1 MSLEKLKP
9 WPTSWSWDL
18 YVTTNHFC
26 VTRNFIVGSFSAI
39 LALVNKSST
48 CAACSLKFTYFNIV
62 PQFFSNNHR
71 STPAPN
77 GASVYSTRIFPV
89 TVCHCSSVARLRPPR
104 NSHLHIS
111 RINRSPEFLITVVA
125 FYLTRRYY
133 HVRIFSYI
141 ELSHHP
147 KTWLDDPAC
156 SLSRTG
162 KYAIPNEAHPTTYYK
177 NITNNAPSKH
187 SM

>member
-9 WPTSWSWDL
+9 WPTPRNWDL
-18 YVTTNHFC
+18 YGTTNHFC
-26 VTRNFIVGSFSAI
+26 GTRNFIVGSFSAI

-111 RINRSPEFLITVVA
+111 RINRSPEFFNHRRRILPYSPILPRSYLFVYRTITPPQNMI
-125 FYLTRRYY
+125 RRPCL
-133 HVRIFSYI
+133 FF
-141 ELSHHP
+141 
-147 KTWLDDPAC
+147 K
-156 SLSRTG
+156 
-162 KYAIPNEAHPTTYYK
+162 PNWKIRNTKWSTS
-177 NITNNAPSKH
+177 NDVL
-187 SM
+187 